1 MQIWEG
7 ELKGQG
13 LKFALVVSRFNDF
26 ITSKMA
32 EGALD
37 HLLRHGVDKEDIH
50 IVKVPGAFEVPLV
63 AKKLASSGNYHGVIC
78 LAAIIRG
85 STPHFEYVSSEVA
98 KGIAQVS
105 LETGIPVIY
114 GVITADTIEQA
125 VERAGTK
132 MGNKGG
138 DAALAAL
145 EMANLINK
153 LPT

>member
-1 MQIWEG
+1 METWEG
-7 ELKGQG
+7 ELKGDG

-26 ITSKMA
+26 ITTKLV

-37 HLLRHGVDKEDIH
+37 QLLRHGVREEDITM
-50 IVKVPGAFEVPLV
+50 VKVPGAFEVPMV
-63 AKKLASSGNYHGVIC
+63 AKKLASSGRFNGVIC
-78 LAAIIRG
+78 LSAVIRG
-85 STPHFEYVSSEVA
+85 ATPHFEYVSAEVT

-114 GVITADTIEQA
+114 GIITADTIEQA

-145 EMANLINK
+145 EMANLLKK
-153 LPT
+153 LP